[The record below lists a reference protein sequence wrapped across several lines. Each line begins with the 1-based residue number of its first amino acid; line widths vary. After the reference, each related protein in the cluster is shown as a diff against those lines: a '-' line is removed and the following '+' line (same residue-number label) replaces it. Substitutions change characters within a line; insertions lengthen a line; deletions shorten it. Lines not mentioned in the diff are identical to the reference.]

1 MGIIAGMTKHRAEWV
16 DSYSEVFAAAVY
28 MRAGK
33 HEQVVVISINKRVSP
48 NYDLKNTQRLVEDI
62 FFLQVV
68 TYFMLR
74 NKEQTQKE
82 LLIRGDMA
90 SD

>member
-1 MGIIAGMTKHRAEWV
+1 MVMSFLYPYPPG
-16 DSYSEVFAAAVY
+16 

-62 FFLQVV
+62 FYLQVV

-82 LLIRGDMA
+82 LLLRGDMA